1 MNALWLVLGSLTLP
15 LQPVPGRVLRALR
28 QELADPGP
36 AVPKLVQCPSY
47 FSLCGFHHFQAVD
60 CELGWAWHL

>member
-1 MNALWLVLGSLTLP
+1 MVHHSCYLILSVIMNALWLVLRSLPLP

-36 AVPKLVQCPSY
+36 AVPKLV
-47 FSLCGFHHFQAVD
+47 
-60 CELGWAWHL
+60 